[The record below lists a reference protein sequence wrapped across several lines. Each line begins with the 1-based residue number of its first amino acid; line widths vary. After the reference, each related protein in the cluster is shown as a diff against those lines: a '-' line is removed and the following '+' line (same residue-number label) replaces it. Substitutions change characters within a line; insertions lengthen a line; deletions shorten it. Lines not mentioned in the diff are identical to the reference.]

1 MKNSSVPNCNLV
13 FLKKRKK
20 YLENSAVARNIF
32 NKNNSIKQFFS
43 FHTKREL
50 GKIKVISKYVNFKNK
65 AILESNC
72 GAGILINILKKK
84 ARITAGL
91 DNNHYKKF
99 VKSNG
104 HKFYENISEI
114 INKKTSF
121 DVILSLS
128 ELEHKYDPVEFTKL
142 LKKCLKKNG
151 ILIFRIPNFYNIYLF
166 TLYKKFLKYDY
177 RSSHNYYF
185 SEKNLDLLF
194 KKQN

>member
-1 MKNSSVPNCNLV
+1 M
-13 FLKKRKK
+13 
-20 YLENSAVARNIF
+20 
-32 NKNNSIKQFFS
+32 
-43 FHTKREL
+43 

-121 DVILSLS
+121 DV
-128 ELEHKYDPVEFTKL
+128 F
-142 LKKCLKKNG
+142 
-151 ILIFRIPNFYNIYLF
+151 
-166 TLYKKFLKYDY
+166 
-177 RSSHNYYF
+177 
-185 SEKNLDLLF
+185 
-194 KKQN
+194 